1 MKLTTSVLLYPAMFL
16 LVACI
21 AAGSASSDETQDFI
35 AQIIRDSRT
44 NSERFAKLADA
55 VSLAPDNKQL
65 RIALLEKAVGY
76 GTKNLRTIEGCTRV
90 SDALTALGKED
101 VERKPHWLSRNAVVL
116 RRICVLTK
124 SQPEKQKAAWEL
136 VDLLIEAG
144 NSYASGG
151 KWKNAIAAYKDARSA
166 AFTFK
171 LPNAVKLGGFVRSA
185 TYLYRISN
193 QIDACAKAL
202 KESPGD
208 EKART
213 NLVPATLTA
222 MNDPAAAAG
231 YVNDDLDERLQ
242 MFVPLAA
249 RDTADLPARG
259 CRNLADWYYKELA
272 ASSVPIVKRRMLRR
286 AEKYYGLILE
296 NQGESGTGTA
306 AVKLAMMQIKSK
318 TAKLLFVDPMECSRC
333 GGAAEVSCPDC
344 VIKGKSSGL
353 NLCDE
358 CKGTGRGECPTC
370 DGNWGSKCSRC
381 KGTGKPPRGA
391 EQRIARMLRR
401 SSECPSCSGT
411 GVTHGKGFGF
421 NRSGVCPACAKGKP
435 VSERGKGPCRS
446 CNGKGGTSKCG
457 TCLGTKTSCCT
468 HCQAGRSAA
477 AKEAARR
484 DALEESSPEDSG
496 RDRPENTKGA
506 EGGQR
511 PEASER
517 RERFE
522 RFRRPG
528 SDRSRPPQRDRSGR

>member
-1 MKLTTSVLLYPAMFL
+1 
-16 LVACI
+16 
-21 AAGSASSDETQDFI
+21 
-35 AQIIRDSRT
+35 
-44 NSERFAKLADA
+44 
-55 VSLAPDNKQL
+55 
-65 RIALLEKAVGY
+65 
-76 GTKNLRTIEGCTRV
+76 
-90 SDALTALGKED
+90 
-101 VERKPHWLSRNAVVL
+101 
-116 RRICVLTK
+116 
-124 SQPEKQKAAWEL
+124 
-136 VDLLIEAG
+136 
-144 NSYASGG
+144 
-151 KWKNAIAAYKDARSA
+151 
-166 AFTFK
+166 
-171 LPNAVKLGGFVRSA
+171 
-185 TYLYRISN
+185 
-193 QIDACAKAL
+193 
-202 KESPGD
+202 
-208 EKART
+208 
-213 NLVPATLTA
+213 
-222 MNDPAAAAG
+222 
-231 YVNDDLDERLQ
+231 
-242 MFVPLAA
+242 
-249 RDTADLPARG
+249 
-259 CRNLADWYYKELA
+259 
-272 ASSVPIVKRRMLRR
+272 
-286 AEKYYGLILE
+286 
-296 NQGESGTGTA
+296 
-306 AVKLAMMQIKSK
+306 
-318 TAKLLFVDPMECSRC
+318 VDPMECSRC
-333 GGAAEVSCPDC
+333 GGAVEVSCPDC

-411 GVTHGKGFGF
+411 GVTHGKGFGL
-421 NRSGVCPACAKGKP
+421 NRSGVCPTCVKGKP
-435 VSERGKGPCRS
+435 VSGRGKGPCRS

-484 DALEESSPEDSG
+484 DALEESSPEDSD